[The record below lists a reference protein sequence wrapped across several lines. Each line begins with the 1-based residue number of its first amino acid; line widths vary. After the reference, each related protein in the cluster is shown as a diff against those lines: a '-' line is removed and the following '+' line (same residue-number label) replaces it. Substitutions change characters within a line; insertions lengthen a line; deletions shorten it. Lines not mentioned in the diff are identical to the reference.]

1 MAADDLAM
9 QEGKASAAMLLTHLC
24 RNSPVSVPGGHLIIK
39 MSSYKYIDLHDN
51 DLDPDSYK
59 DAILPV

>member
-24 RNSPVSVPGGHLIIK
+24 RNSPVSVHLIIK
-39 MSSYKYIDLHDN
+39 MSSYKYMDLHDN